1 MDTIVTKSHKV
12 RQEIAP
18 SRTQPS
24 SVRKGENMNSITE
37 KKNSIFNVFPEWLS
51 KVENNATEK
60 WFFVTF

>member
-1 MDTIVTKSHKV
+1 
-12 RQEIAP
+12 
-18 SRTQPS
+18 
-24 SVRKGENMNSITE
+24 MNSITE